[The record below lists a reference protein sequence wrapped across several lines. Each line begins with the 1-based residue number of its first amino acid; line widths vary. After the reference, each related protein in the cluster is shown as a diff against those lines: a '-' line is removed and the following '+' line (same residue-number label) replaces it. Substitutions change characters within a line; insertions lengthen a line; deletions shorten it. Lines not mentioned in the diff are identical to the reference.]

1 MSGPSCACVAARLP
15 SAPHMRPVTTCLRP
29 PPAGRS
35 RELYSVASS
44 TGASSSGQRAE
55 AAVAGADSHQVCPCC
70 RHAAPLNLSS
80 ALPRHPS
87 AQQVAY
93 ARVAP
98 ALRVLPLAPRA
109 QVPVAL
115 SSFGGK
121 HMHLFLRKHADR
133 LREDVLQS
141 DEDEGQGV
149 CGGGGEAGGPEAGWP
164 LQRSSLARQPK
175 PNLPESSSHLCPG
188 RAPPRLL
195 AAGKGSL
202 WSKVSSW
209 TGGSGVAAPAVEGE
223 ERETIHVF
231 TVASGHMCVMGGAGW
246 PLQRSS
252 LARQPKPNLP
262 ESSSHLCPGRAPPR
276 LLAQLQV

>member
-1 MSGPSCACVAARLP
+1 
-15 SAPHMRPVTTCLRP
+15 
-29 PPAGRS
+29 
-35 RELYSVASS
+35 
-44 TGASSSGQRAE
+44 
-55 AAVAGADSHQVCPCC
+55 
-70 RHAAPLNLSS
+70 
-80 ALPRHPS
+80 
-87 AQQVAY
+87 
-93 ARVAP
+93 
-98 ALRVLPLAPRA
+98 
-109 QVPVAL
+109 VAL

-231 TVASGHMCVMGGAGW
+231 TVASGHMYERLQKIMVLSAIKRTPARIKFWFIKNYMSPQVGAG
-246 PLQRSS
+246 
-252 LARQPKPNLP
+252 LALGHSFVAAGCAQACPSMRRLPIRQPSASALRPADEGLCAPHGREVRLRLRVSAAGLLP
-262 ESSSHLCPGRAPPR
+262 CRHSPC
-276 LLAQLQV
+276 V